1 MEEKLSV
8 KIYDTL
14 RNEIISG
21 KINARTFLSESEV
34 AKRFQVSKA
43 PVRDALHLLNSQG
56 YLTSYPRKGY
66 LVNVYTEKDLQQIQQ
81 IRKHLEKLCIE
92 LAIKNASD
100 EEILSLKE
108 YAISEEQWE
117 DPLKTN
123 NTRFHMQLAVIG
135 KNEYLPGVLIEL
147 LSKVSLIAIN
157 KTTDTR
163 KHQAIIDALL
173 HRDYD
178 EAVACLEADMEG

>member
-66 LVNVYTEKDLQQIQQ
+66 LVNVYTEKDLQQFY
-81 IRKHLEKLCIE
+81 
-92 LAIKNASD
+92 IK
-100 EEILSLKE
+100 I
-108 YAISEEQWE
+108 
-117 DPLKTN
+117 
-123 NTRFHMQLAVIG
+123 F
-135 KNEYLPGVLIEL
+135 
-147 LSKVSLIAIN
+147 
-157 KTTDTR
+157 
-163 KHQAIIDALL
+163 
-173 HRDYD
+173 
-178 EAVACLEADMEG
+178 